1 MPHEVRLT
9 LIVLGLIFLVA
20 GGYYR
25 IQSQRTGE
33 RLDRTKEG
41 WPILIGIRLSGL
53 IAVVSTVGC
62 LANAHWLA
70 RMSWPAPMAVRWL
83 GVAGFAC
90 AVVWLLWMFRSLGH
104 NLTDTVVTRQDAYL
118 VVHGPYRFVRNPMY
132 TGVLVMGLSLGLAMG
147 NWLVP
152 LATSL
157 VFTLMAIRTRTEEK
171 FLIERFGDRYREYMA
186 RVGRFFP
193 SRGS

>member
-1 MPHEVRLT
+1 MPGELRLT
-9 LIVLGLIFLVA
+9 LIVLSFILWLA
-20 GGYYR
+20 GIYHR
-25 IQSQRTGE
+25 VRSQRTGE

-41 WPILIGIRLSGL
+41 WPILIGLRLSGL
-53 IAVVSTVGC
+53 IAVVSAVGC
-62 LANAHWLA
+62 LANAHWMA
-70 RMSWPAPMAVRWL
+70 GTSWPAPMAGRWL
-83 GVAGFAC
+83 GVAGFAG
-90 AVVWLLWMFRSLGH
+90 AVVWLLWMFRSLGR
-104 NLTDTVVTRQDAYL
+104 NVTDTVVTRKDAYL

-152 LATSL
+152 LATSV

-171 FLIERFGDRYREYMA
+171 YLIERFGDRYREYMA

-193 SRGS
+193 R